1 MKLADKFELS
11 RGRAL
16 DDVEAELKGLRAE
29 LSALKAGATG
39 AATPPPIATS
49 WRYNA
54 AEFPFFSDNIY
65 ALEQAG
71 DQVKRWIGPEP
82 RLDLE
87 LRLRRDVRY
96 EAEICIIDIA
106 VQGGL
111 DGFEVRVDGEPVDH
125 RFEEGAVK
133 FDIQD
138 NLAAFRRGVGL
149 EMSVAMAEPFV
160 RRPGDGDE
168 DQRIL
173 SFSISDIRIT
183 RQAD

>member
-87 LRLRRDVRY
+87 LRLRRDVRVLRGQH
-96 EAEICIIDIA
+96 EDVE
-106 VQGGL
+106 V
-111 DGFEVRVDGEPVDH
+111 VRVV
-125 RFEEGAVK
+125 
-133 FDIQD
+133 QD
-138 NLAAFRRGVGL
+138 VGRLLQVCGQRR
-149 EMSVAMAEPFV
+149 
-160 RRPGDGDE
+160 
-168 DQRIL
+168 
-173 SFSISDIRIT
+173 
-183 RQAD
+183 